1 MSTTPNISTRP
12 LTASDLEGRDLFGKS
27 VRGVV
32 AERDGEIL
40 GMMGVLYGTP
50 LQAFSEIDDG
60 LREYPKLILKTAKQ
74 FRHLVER
81 CRADVYAVANENERN
96 SDRLLK
102 HVGFEYY
109 RTDSDGKRV
118 YRWQTQARG

>member
-1 MSTTPNISTRP
+1 MSTTLNITIRP
-12 LTASDLEGRDLFGKS
+12 LTKSDLEGRDFFGKS

-60 LREYPKLILKTAKQ
+60 LREYPKLILRTAKQ
-74 FRHLVER
+74 FRYLVEA
-81 CRADVYAVANENERN
+81 CHADVYAVANEEERN

-109 RTDSDGKRV
+109 RTDTNGKRI
-118 YRWQTQARG
+118 YRWQA